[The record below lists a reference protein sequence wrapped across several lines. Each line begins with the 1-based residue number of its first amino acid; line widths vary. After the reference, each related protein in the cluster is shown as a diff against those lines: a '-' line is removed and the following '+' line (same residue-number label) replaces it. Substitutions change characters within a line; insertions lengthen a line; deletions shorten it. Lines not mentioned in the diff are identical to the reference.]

1 MKAKVIVIN
10 PKDNVAVALEDL
22 HAGDRVTLPDGS
34 DLVVAGE
41 VPVGHKVALQ
51 EIPAGSEVVK
61 YGENIG
67 NAVGKVGRGEWVH
80 THNLDIREG
89 KRNE

>member
-34 DLVVAGE
+34 GLTVAGD
-41 VPVGHKVALQ
+41 VPAGHKVALR
-51 EIPAGSEVVK
+51 EISAGCEVVK

-67 NAVGKVGRGEWVH
+67 NAVETIRRGEWVH
-80 THNLDIREG
+80 THNLDIRGGEA
-89 KRNE
+89 R